1 MSNTVSVIIPV
12 YNVGKYIIKT
22 IDSLISQSF
31 KDFELILVNDGS
43 KDNSIELAEEKL
55 NGSDLNYRVI
65 NKVNEGVSKAR
76 NVGIE
81 ESKGKYIYFLDAD
94 DYIDDTLLEKMY
106 NCAEKENAQVV
117 FCGYTHLNAQ
127 GEYKPGAVNT
137 LLKVHKYL
145 DKPISGLEA
154 AGKMLR
160 NEFWISAISGF
171 YDADFLKKNRICFS
185 EDIKFGED
193 TIFAIKALM
202 HAKLVASVNEPLV
215 YYVRRETSVTKNADE
230 KYFHLHESNLEI
242 LRYNEETFKDKA
254 VESALLDYKIPQS
267 IIRIFSSLAKSGRSK
282 EELFKFIKNKE
293 IRSYLKGL
301 KINGNNDNIKIK
313 IAERIIL
320 LFPHVAYR
328 LFNFKGKLK

>member
-1 MSNTVSVIIPV
+1 MANTVSVIIPV

-22 IDSLISQSF
+22 IDSLINQSF

-43 KDNSIELAEEKL
+43 KDNSIELAEERL
-55 NGSDLNYRVI
+55 SGTDLNYRVI

-76 NVGIE
+76 NVGIN

-145 DKPISGLEA
+145 DKPIGGLEA

-171 YDADFLKKNRICFS
+171 YDSSFLKGNKILFPEN
-185 EDIKFGED
+185 IKFGED

-215 YYVRRETSVTKNADE
+215 YYVRRETSVSKNADE

-242 LRYNEETFKDKA
+242 LRYNEENFKDKA
-254 VESALLDYKIPQS
+254 VESALLEYKIPHS

-282 EELFKFIKNKE
+282 EELFKFIKDKKVK
-293 IRSYLKGL
+293 SYLRGF
-301 KINGNNDNIKIK
+301 KINGDKDNIKFK
-313 IAERIIL
+313 IAASNIL
-320 LFPHVAYR
+320 MVPHVTYR
-328 LFNFKGKLK
+328 LFNLKGKLK